1 MCFIIIT
8 CEEVEPLRRFVVMIL
23 IGLVSLSFVFA
34 EVVTLRVI
42 QVFTSPL
49 RTKVLEEIISKF
61 EAQNPDVKVELIS
74 PPYETAY
81 QKIYLMVSAEEPLDI
96 VEVGDWSLSAL
107 ASMGK
112 LLSLE
117 PYLAKS
123 DLVNHLVP
131 GVLEAARTYKN
142 TAYLFPNAI
151 YVKTLFFR
159 PEITSKYNITDVP
172 KTMDKLL
179 EFCRALTKPEQNQFG
194 FDFRGKGYP
203 TAFIDIVMTSF
214 FDDIDP
220 NCMYL
225 KKDGKLIF
233 EDKRA
238 LDGINFYLE
247 LFKTAPKDSIN
258 WGFDEQVNSFVSGIT
273 PYLFQD
279 PDTVGLLNELLG
291 QDKYRTAPLPIG
303 KGGKAYPTI
312 GFAGWGITS
321 YSKYKDIAWKFL
333 EFFNSPQINA
343 FWCRDYGALPVDM
356 RVYDIDPYFKSD
368 TFNGWKAMFDDPQ
381 HYQFTKYP
389 LDNEA
394 WSEWNDLHETTMQ
407 QVLLGKIKPET
418 ALKTW
423 ADFWKKAGLGK

>member
-1 MCFIIIT
+1 MRKFL
-8 CEEVEPLRRFVVMIL
+8 VLLLMVVL
-23 IGLVSLSFVFA
+23 LATTFSQQ
-34 EVVTLRVI
+34 VTLRMI

-49 RTKVLEEIISKF
+49 RTKILEEIIAKF
-61 EAQNPDVKVELIS
+61 EAQNPGVKIELIS

-123 DLVNHLVP
+123 ELPKYFVP
-131 GVLEAARTYKN
+131 GVLEAARTYKG
-142 TAYLFPNAI
+142 TAYLLPNAL
-151 YVKTLFFR
+151 YVKTLFYR
-159 PEITSKYNITDVP
+159 PDITSKYGFPNPP
-172 KTMDKLL
+172 KTMDELL
-179 EFCRALTKPEQNQFG
+179 QYCRALTKPEIGQYG
-194 FDFRGKGYP
+194 FNFRGKGYP

-233 EDKRA
+233 EDPRA
-238 LDGINFYLE
+238 LEGLKFYIE
-247 LFKTAPKDSIN
+247 LYKTAPKDSIN
-258 WGFDEQVNSFVSGIT
+258 WGFDEQVNAFVSGIT

-279 PDTVGLLNELLG
+279 PDTVGLLKELMKEG
-291 QDKYRTAPLPIG
+291 TYKTAPLPIG
-303 KGGKAYPTI
+303 KGGKAYPTL
-312 GFAGWGITS
+312 GFSGWGITS
-321 YSKYKDIAWKFL
+321 YSKHKDLAWKFL
-333 EFFNSPQINA
+333 EFFNSPEINA
-343 FWCRDYGALPVDM
+343 YWCREYGALPVDK
-356 RVYDIDPYFKSD
+356 RVYEIDPYFKSEV
-368 TFNGWKAMFDDPQ
+368 FAGWRAMFDDPK

-394 WSEWNDLHETTMQ
+394 WSEWNELHETTMQ
-407 QVLLGKIKPET
+407 QVLLGKMKPED

-423 ADFWKKAGLGK
+423 ANFWKKAGLGK

>member
-1 MCFIIIT
+1 MKRVMSVLLLVILF
-8 CEEVEPLRRFVVMIL
+8 FSVV
-23 IGLVSLSFVFA
+23 LSQQ
-34 EVVTLRVI
+34 VTLRVI

-49 RTKVLEEIISKF
+49 RTKILEQIIQKF
-61 EAQNPDVKVELIS
+61 EEQNPGVKVELIS

-123 DLVNHLVP
+123 ELTKYLVE
-131 GVLEAARTYKN
+131 GVLESARTYKN
-142 TAYLFPNAI
+142 TAYLLPNAI
-151 YVKTLFFR
+151 YVKTLFYR
-159 PEITSKYNITDVP
+159 PDILSKYGITEP
-172 KTMDKLL
+172 AKTMDELL
-179 EFCRALTKPEQNQFG
+179 EHCRILTRSDKNQYG

-238 LDGINFYLE
+238 LEALNFYIE
-247 LFKTAPKDSIN
+247 LYKTAPKDSIN
-258 WGFDEQVNSFVSGIT
+258 WGFDEQVNAFVSGIT

-279 PDTVGLLNELLG
+279 PDTVGLLNELMVEG
-291 QDKYRTAPLPIG
+291 TYKTAPLPIG

-321 YSKYKDIAWKFL
+321 YSKNKDLAWKFI
-333 EFFNSPQINA
+333 EFFNSPEINA
-343 FWCRDYGALPVDM
+343 LWCKEYGALPVDK
-356 RVYDIDPYFKSD
+356 RVYEMEPYFQSEK
-368 TFNGWKAMFDDPQ
+368 FAGWIAMFNDPEK
-381 HYQFTKYP
+381 YQFTRYP

-394 WSEWNDLHETTMQ
+394 WSEWNEPHETTMQ
-407 QVLLGKIKPET
+407 QVLLGKLKPEA
-418 ALKTW
+418 ALKMW

>member
-1 MCFIIIT
+1 M
-8 CEEVEPLRRFVVMIL
+8 VELRKFSFVVL
-23 IGLVSLSFVFA
+23 IVLLFVGLVFA
-34 EVVTLRVI
+34 ETVTLRVI

-61 EAQNPDVKVELIS
+61 EAQNPGVKVELIS

-117 PYLAKS
+117 PYLAQS
-123 DLVNHLVP
+123 QLTGHLVP
-131 GVLEAARTYKN
+131 GVLDAARTYKN
-142 TAYLFPNAI
+142 TAYLLPNAI

-159 PEITSKYNITDVP
+159 PEITSKYNLNNAP
-172 KTMDKLL
+172 ATMEQLL
-179 EFCRALTKPEQNQFG
+179 EFCRAITKPEQNQYG

-291 QDKYRTAPLPIG
+291 SDRYRTAPLPLG

-333 EFFNSPQINA
+333 EFFNSPEINA
-343 FWCRDYGALPVDM
+343 LWCKDYGALPVDM

-368 TFNGWKAMFDDPQ
+368 IFHGWTVMFGDTQ

-394 WSEWNDLHETTMQ
+394 WSEWNELHESTMQ
-407 QVLLGKIKPET
+407 QVLLGKMKPET

>member
-1 MCFIIIT
+1 MRRFWVIFIT
-8 CEEVEPLRRFVVMIL
+8 CI
-23 IGLVSLSFVFA
+23 VSISFLFGEA
-34 EVVTLRVI
+34 VTLRVI

-49 RTKVLEEIISKF
+49 RTKVLEQIISQF
-61 EAQNPDVKVELIS
+61 ESKNPGVKIELIS

-117 PYLAKS
+117 AYLANSELTKN
-123 DLVNHLVP
+123 LVS

-142 TAYLFPNAI
+142 TAYLLPNAI
-151 YVKTLFFR
+151 YVKTLFYR
-159 PEITSKYNITDVP
+159 PDITSRYNLVDAP
-172 KTMDKLL
+172 KTMDELL
-179 EFCRALTKPEQNQFG
+179 NYCKTITKPEQNQYG

-214 FDDIDP
+214 FNDIDP
-220 NCMYL
+220 DCMYL
-225 KKDGKLIF
+225 TRDGKLIF
-233 EDKRA
+233 EDRRA
-238 LDGINFYLE
+238 LDGMNFYLE

-291 QDKYRTAPLPIG
+291 REKYSTAPLPVG

-321 YSKYKDIAWKFL
+321 YSKNKDLAWKFL
-333 EFFNSPQINA
+333 EFFNSPEINA
-343 FWCRDYGALPVDM
+343 FWCRDYGALPVDK
-356 RVYDIDPYFKSD
+356 RVYEIDPYFKSE
-368 TFNGWKAMFDDPQ
+368 TFNGWKVMFEDNL

-394 WSEWNDLHETTMQ
+394 WSEWNELHETTMQ
-407 QVLLGKIKPET
+407 QVLLGKMKPEA
-418 ALKTW
+418 ALKQW

>member
-1 MCFIIIT
+1 MRKLVFF
-8 CEEVEPLRRFVVMIL
+8 LAVVL
-23 IGLVSLSFVFA
+23 VCGLLFSQQI
-34 EVVTLRVI
+34 TLRMI

-49 RTKVLEEIISKF
+49 RTKILEEIISKF
-61 EAQNPDVKVELIS
+61 EAQNPGVKIELIS

-117 PYLAKS
+117 SYLAKS
-123 DLVNHLVP
+123 DLVKYFVP
-131 GVLEAARTYKN
+131 GVLEAARTYKG
-142 TAYLFPNAI
+142 TAYLLPNAI
-151 YVKTLFFR
+151 YVKTLFYR
-159 PEITSKYNITDVP
+159 PDVISKYGITSP
-172 KTMDKLL
+172 AKTMDELL
-179 EFCRALTKPEQNQFG
+179 EHCRRLTKPEIGQFG
-194 FDFRGKGYP
+194 FTFRGKGYP

-233 EDKRA
+233 EDPRA
-238 LDGINFYLE
+238 LEGLKFYIE
-247 LFKTAPKDSIN
+247 LYKTAPKDSIN
-258 WGFDEQVNSFVSGIT
+258 WGFDEQVNAFASGIT

-279 PDTVGLLNELLG
+279 PDTVGLLNEIMKQG
-291 QDKYRTAPLPIG
+291 TYKTAPLPIG
-303 KGGKAYPTI
+303 RGGKAYPTI

-321 YSKYKDIAWKFL
+321 YSKYKDLAWKFL
-333 EFFNSPQINA
+333 EFFNSPAINA
-343 FWCRDYGALPVDM
+343 YWCREYGALPVDM
-356 RVYDIDPYFKSD
+356 RVYEQDPFFKSE
-368 TFNGWKAMFDDPQ
+368 TFHGWTAMFEDEK

-394 WSEWNDLHETTMQ
+394 WSEWNELHETTMQ
-407 QVLLGKIKPET
+407 QVLLGKMKPED
-418 ALKTW
+418 ALRVW
-423 ADFWKKAGLGK
+423 ADFWKKAGLVKK

>member
-1 MCFIIIT
+1 MKKLTLILVLLLC
-8 CEEVEPLRRFVVMIL
+8 VV
-23 IGLVSLSFVFA
+23 VFSQQ
-34 EVVTLRVI
+34 VTLRMI

-49 RTKVLEEIISKF
+49 RTKVLEDIISKF
-61 EAQNPDVKVELIS
+61 EAQNPGVKIELIS

-123 DLVNHLVP
+123 ELTKHLVP
-131 GVLEAARTYKN
+131 GVLEAARTYKG
-142 TAYLFPNAI
+142 TAYLLPNAI
-151 YVKTLFFR
+151 YVKTLFYR
-159 PEITSKYNITDVP
+159 PDVISKYNITP
-172 KTMDKLL
+172 PAKTMDELL
-179 EFCRALTKPEQNQFG
+179 EHCRALTKPEIGQYG

-225 KKDGKLIF
+225 KKDGTLIF
-233 EDKRA
+233 DDPRA
-238 LDGINFYLE
+238 LEGLKFYIE

-258 WGFDEQVNSFVSGIT
+258 WGFDEQVNAFASGIT

-279 PDTVGLLNELLG
+279 PDTVGLLNEIMKEG
-291 QDKYRTAPLPIG
+291 TYKTAPLPIG
-303 KGGKAYPTI
+303 RGGKAYPTI

-321 YSKYKDIAWKFL
+321 YSKHKDLAWKFL
-333 EFFNSPQINA
+333 EFFNSPEINA
-343 FWCRDYGALPVDM
+343 YWCREYGALPVDM
-356 RVYDIDPYFKSD
+356 RVYEIDPYFKSE
-368 TFNGWKAMFDDPQ
+368 TFYGWTAMFEDEE

-394 WSEWNDLHETTMQ
+394 WSEWNELHETTMQ
-407 QVLLGKIKPET
+407 QVLLGKMKPED

-423 ADFWKKAGLGK
+423 SNFWKKAGLGKK

>member
-1 MCFIIIT
+1 LVLALI
-8 CEEVEPLRRFVVMIL
+8 VIL
-23 IGLVSLSFVFA
+23 SVLVFSQQ
-34 EVVTLRVI
+34 VTLRMI

-49 RTKVLEEIISKF
+49 RTKVLEDIISKF
-61 EAQNPDVKVELIS
+61 EAQNPGVKIELIS

-123 DLVNHLVP
+123 ELTKHLVP
-131 GVLEAARTYKN
+131 GVLEAARTYKG
-142 TAYLFPNAI
+142 TAYLLPNAI
-151 YVKTLFFR
+151 YVKTLFYR
-159 PEITSKYNITDVP
+159 PDVISKYGITP
-172 KTMDKLL
+172 PAKTMDELL
-179 EFCRALTKPEQNQFG
+179 EHCRRLTKPEVGQYG

-225 KKDGKLIF
+225 KRDGKLIF
-233 EDKRA
+233 EDPRA
-238 LDGINFYLE
+238 LEAIKFYIE

-258 WGFDEQVNSFVSGIT
+258 WGFDEQVNAFASGIT

-279 PDTVGLLNELLG
+279 PDTVGLLNEIMKEG
-291 QDKYRTAPLPIG
+291 TYKTAPLPIG
-303 KGGKAYPTI
+303 RGGKAYPTI

-321 YSKYKDIAWKFL
+321 YSKYKDLAWKFL
-333 EFFNSPQINA
+333 EFFNSPEINA
-343 FWCRDYGALPVDM
+343 YWCRDYGALPVDV
-356 RVYDIDPYFKSD
+356 RVYEIDPYFKSE
-368 TFNGWKAMFDDPQ
+368 TFYGWTAMFEDEK

-394 WSEWNDLHETTMQ
+394 WSEWNELHETTMQ
-407 QVLLGKIKPET
+407 QVLLGKMKPED

-423 ADFWKKAGLGK
+423 ADFWKKAGLVKK

>member
-1 MCFIIIT
+1 MKKTVGVLLLIFLCIST
-8 CEEVEPLRRFVVMIL
+8 VM
-23 IGLVSLSFVFA
+23 A
-34 EVVTLRVI
+34 QEVTLRII

-49 RTKVLEEIISKF
+49 RTKVLEQIIEKF
-61 EAQNPDVKVELIS
+61 EQQNPGVKVELIS

-123 DLVNHLVP
+123 ELTKHFVE
-131 GVLEAARTYKN
+131 GVLESARIYKN
-142 TAYLFPNAI
+142 TAYLLPNAI
-151 YVKTLFFR
+151 YVKTLFYR
-159 PEITSKYNITDVP
+159 PDVISKYGITEP
-172 KTMDKLL
+172 AKTMDELL
-179 EFCRALTKPEQNQFG
+179 QHCGILTKPDKNQYG

-203 TAFIDIVMTSF
+203 TAFIDLVMTSF

-238 LDGINFYLE
+238 LEALNFYVE
-247 LFKTAPKDSIN
+247 LYKTAPKDSIN

-279 PDTVGLLNELLG
+279 PDTVGLLNELLTDG
-291 QDKYRTAPLPIG
+291 TYKTAPLPIG

-321 YSKYKDIAWKFL
+321 YSKNKELAWKFI
-333 EFFNSPQINA
+333 EFFNAPENNA
-343 FWCRDYGALPVDM
+343 FWCKEYGALPVDK
-356 RVYDIDPYFKSD
+356 RVYELDPYFRSEK
-368 TFNGWKAMFDDPQ
+368 FAGWTAMFNNPDK
-381 HYQFTKYP
+381 YQFTKYP

-394 WSEWNDLHETTMQ
+394 WSEWNELHETTMQ
-407 QVLLGKIKPET
+407 QVLLGKLKPEA

-423 ADFWKKAGLGK
+423 ADFWKKAGLGKQ